1 MEASINYLLFYERL
15 YRSVL
20 HTVISYTFRNP
31 RKNSPL
37 IFLVAA
43 MKDSPPPGCRAF
55 FHIAINLFLINNLHL
70 QKTVAT
76 FRSSVFA
83 EPAFCGYSPIFF
95 SRTVL
100 FEPADHIG
108 CKPRATTHLLR
119 VVLQRSLF
127 RRLPPFLL
135 VQRFFR
141 LLHTEDHSY
150 AMCSVVFPTFNLPP
164 PPTPSWQPGLGYAPA
179 AGAPPQ
185 KSSGKSSPRRLP
197 FHLVVQLPFA
207 L

>member
-1 MEASINYLLFYERL
+1 MDDCIDLLYILLSRILFAIPE
-15 YRSVL
+15 
-20 HTVISYTFRNP
+20 
-31 RKNSPL
+31 KNSPL

-55 FHIAINLFLINNLHL
+55 SHIAINLFLINNLHL

-95 SRTVL
+95 SRTEL

-108 CKPRATTHLLR
+108 CKPRATMHLLR
-119 VVLQRSLF
+119 VVLQRPLLSAIAPF
-127 RRLPPFLL
+127 PPSTA
-135 VQRFFR
+135 FFR
-141 LLHTEDHSY
+141 LLHTEDHNY
-150 AMCSVVFPTFNLPP
+150 AMCRVVLPTFNLPP

>member
-1 MEASINYLLFYERL
+1 MNVCIDLLYILLSRILFAIPE
-15 YRSVL
+15 
-20 HTVISYTFRNP
+20 
-31 RKNSPL
+31 KKSPL

-43 MKDSPPPGCRAF
+43 LKDSPPPGCRAF

-135 VQRFFR
+135 VQRFFVCYIPKTTAMRCAVLFFQR
-141 LLHTEDHSY
+141 LTCRRPPLLLG
-150 AMCSVVFPTFNLPP
+150 NLALATPP
-164 PPTPSWQPGLGYAPA
+164 PRELLPRNRPGKALLG
-179 AGAPPQ
+179 GCC
-185 KSSGKSSPRRLP
+185 SI
-197 FHLVVQLPFA
+197 
-207 L
+207 

>member
-1 MEASINYLLFYERL
+1 MDDCIDLFYILLPRILFAIPEKNFSAHISCGRHERFAAARL
-15 YRSVL
+15 QSIFPYCNQPIFNQQL
-20 HTVISYTFRNP
+20 TLTEDRNYILL
-31 RKNSPL
+31 RC
-37 IFLVAA
+37 F
-43 MKDSPPPGCRAF
+43 CRAR
-55 FHIAINLFLINNLHL
+55 LLRL
-70 QKTVAT
+70 Q
-76 FRSSVFA
+76 
-83 EPAFCGYSPIFF
+83 PYFF

-108 CKPRATTHLLR
+108 CKPHATTHLLR
-119 VVLQRSLF
+119 VVLQRSLLSAIAPF
-127 RRLPPFLL
+127 PPSTA
-135 VQRFFR
+135 FFR

-150 AMCSVVFPTFNLPP
+150 AMCSVVLPTFNLPP